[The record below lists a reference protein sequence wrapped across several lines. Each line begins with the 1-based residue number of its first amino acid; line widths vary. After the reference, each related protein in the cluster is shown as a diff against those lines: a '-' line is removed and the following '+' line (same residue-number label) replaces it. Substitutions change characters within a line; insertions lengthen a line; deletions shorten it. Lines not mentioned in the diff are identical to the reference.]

1 MTVDDLL
8 DRCEASVREIESA
21 IARGDWERLEHIT
34 VELPDVVPELEASPE
49 IRARFAQ
56 LLDDTLGLVALA
68 ARRRAE
74 VSADLNRSARY
85 RKASRTYLQ
94 GG

>member
-21 IARGDWERLEHIT
+21 IALGDWERLESLAD
-34 VELPDVVPELEASPE
+34 EFPAVVPELEASPE
-49 IRARFAQ
+49 IRARFAA
-56 LLDDTLGLVALA
+56 LLEDTLGLVSIA
-68 ARRRAE
+68 AERRAE
-74 VSADLNRSARY
+74 VAADLTRSARY
-85 RKASRTYLQ
+85 RKASRTYLR